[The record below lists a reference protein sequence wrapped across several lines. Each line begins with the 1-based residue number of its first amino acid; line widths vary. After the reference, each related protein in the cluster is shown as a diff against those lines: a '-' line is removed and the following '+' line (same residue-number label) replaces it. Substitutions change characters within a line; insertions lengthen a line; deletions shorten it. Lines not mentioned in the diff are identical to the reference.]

1 MRQLMVL
8 IVTALLMPASAL
20 LPTLTARMAGSAGW
34 LSMAGSAVLLLAAG
48 RVAQARFSAG
58 YALNRPVTII
68 YMVWTLL
75 LLAVSLRLSGARLTE
90 IYGERMAWIC
100 ALAVLVLAAWMARGK
115 LAAMARAAEIF
126 YLALA
131 VALASVLLLAVFRV
145 EWANY
150 RLEAAQAAGLPESS
164 LAAAGL
170 LLNLYPAAVL
180 LRRTQPEKGSGQRA
194 ARWLLA
200 LCAALGLLLAAVTGC
215 LGAALTGKI
224 ASPFLIMVQGLG
236 VQGAFQRAEALIVS
250 LWTLS
255 DLALVGLL
263 LYTWRE
269 LAQSLRAGTWSRW
282 SVFCAGAAAMGGGWL
297 AFGDVE
303 VLWWFCSEVLP
314 VLGLILGLLCPALGL
329 LAGKWRARHKRE

>member
-34 LSMAGSAVLLLAAG
+34 LSMAGAAVLLLAAG

-75 LLAVSLRLSGARLTE
+75 LLAVSLQLSGARLAE
-90 IYGERMAWIC
+90 IYGKRMAWVC

-131 VALASVLLLAVFRV
+131 VALAGVLLLAVFRV

-180 LRRTQPEKGSGQRA
+180 LRRTQPEKGSRQRA
-194 ARWLLA
+194 AGWLLA

-236 VQGAFQRAEALIVS
+236 IQGAFQRAEALIVS

-269 LAQSLRAGTWSRW
+269 LAQSLRVGTWSRW
-282 SVFCAGAAAMGGGWL
+282 SVFGAGAAAMGGGWL
-297 AFGDVE
+297 AFGNVE
-303 VLWWFCSEVLP
+303 VLWQFCSEVLP
-314 VLGLILGLLCPALGL
+314 VLGLILGLFCPALGL
-329 LAGKWRARHKRE
+329 LAGKWRERHKRE